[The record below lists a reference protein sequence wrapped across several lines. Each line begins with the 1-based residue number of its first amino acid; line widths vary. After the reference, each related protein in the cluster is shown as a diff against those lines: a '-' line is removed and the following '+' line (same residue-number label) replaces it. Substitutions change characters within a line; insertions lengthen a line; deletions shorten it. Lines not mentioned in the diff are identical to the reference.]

1 MMAVL
6 EKIPKEKLF
15 FSPDQCSWQLG
26 NQVHVWKFPVSGFD
40 FSLLT
45 KSEKEFTGRF
55 RFEGDRNR
63 YATGRQAL
71 RTVLS
76 KYLTVSPGEV
86 GISDQRNQK
95 PYIISPSSQIQ
106 FNISHSGEWVLIALA
121 NLELG
126 VDIEKINPEFSFRE
140 LLEDHF
146 SEAEQTFISESAN
159 PVSAFYYLW
168 TRKESLTKAWGT
180 GLQENL
186 KQVSVL
192 DAIIEKG
199 NKFWNVRSFNLA
211 EDYMAAVS
219 FPDNL
224 NNIIFINGIGFCS
237 TA

>member
-1 MMAVL
+1 MP
-6 EKIPKEKLF
+6 EKISKKKLF

-26 NQVHVWKFPVSGFD
+26 NHVHVWKFPVSGSD

-45 KSEKEFTGRF
+45 KSEKDFTGRF
-55 RFEGDRNR
+55 RFESDRNR

-95 PYIISPSSQIQ
+95 PYVINPSSPIH

-121 NLELG
+121 DLELG
-126 VDIEKINPEFSFRE
+126 VDIEKINPEFSFRA

-146 SEAEQTFISESAN
+146 NEAEQTFISESEN
-159 PVSAFYYLW
+159 PVSAFFYLW

-186 KQVSVL
+186 KQVDVL
-192 DAIIEKG
+192 DAKIKKE
-199 NKFWNVRSFNLA
+199 NRFWNVRSFNLS

-224 NNIIFINGIGFCS
+224 NKIIFIDGTGFS
-237 TA
+237 